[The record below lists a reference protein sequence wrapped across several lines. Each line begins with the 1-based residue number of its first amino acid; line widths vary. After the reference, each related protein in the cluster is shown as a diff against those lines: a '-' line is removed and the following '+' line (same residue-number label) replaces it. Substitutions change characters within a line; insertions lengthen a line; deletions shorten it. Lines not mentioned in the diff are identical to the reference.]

1 MSRVV
6 LIALILLLSA
16 CSPSP
21 NEPLRIAINPWPGFE
36 YLYLAEQLKLFEAE
50 GVQVKILQFGSAH
63 DSSRAFDLGQ
73 VDGYCTTPGG
83 VLLSRERSGRHPQI
97 VRVTDYSGGAD
108 VIVANTPIRTLQ
120 QLVDQRVGVEPNS
133 LNSYIL
139 ARALRSAGL
148 TAEQVRLVNLSQGAM
163 LDALQTGVID
173 AAVSYPP
180 FSVQILKQPQYQEI
194 FNTRAIPGEILDVIA
209 FDASVLASRQAEVQA
224 MLRALEGAYEY
235 AKLYPDA
242 ANKLMAA
249 RESLHPDEFAHI
261 IRNDLQ
267 VLRAVDQNF
276 YLQANGLLF
285 SALQNTQKA
294 LLSNDELQ
302 QPTNLAALIAPLNPP
317 SRHTNNVQ
325 L

>member
-1 MSRVV
+1 
-6 LIALILLLSA
+6 
-16 CSPSP
+16 
-21 NEPLRIAINPWPGFE
+21 
-36 YLYLAEQLKLFEAE
+36 
-50 GVQVKILQFGSAH
+50 
-63 DSSRAFDLGQ
+63 
-73 VDGYCTTPGG
+73 
-83 VLLSRERSGRHPQI
+83 